1 MRCVACMPLFFL
13 KFPLVLCPEI
23 INFVTLKTYKS

>member
-1 MRCVACMPLFFL
+1 MRYVPCLGLFFL
-13 KFPLVLCPEI
+13 QIPLALCPEI